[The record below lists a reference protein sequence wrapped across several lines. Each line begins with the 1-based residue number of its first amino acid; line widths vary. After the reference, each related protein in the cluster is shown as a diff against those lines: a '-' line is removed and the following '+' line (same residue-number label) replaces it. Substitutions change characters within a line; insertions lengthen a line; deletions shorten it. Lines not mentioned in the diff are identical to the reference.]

1 MAILSNLEGT
11 MKKIFV
17 FGKNAIRLNASDT
30 ELQVLNYD
38 GTDLRPVVV
47 ANPVKD
53 THAVN
58 LAFFKANTN
67 GSAANPILHG
77 TTIPTDSFG
86 QEGYTYYYMQGNKI
100 ANIFIKLNGVW
111 VPMNTVEEDLEDYV
125 VQSHVVVS
133 DWVDNGDGT
142 STVQI
147 PGFSHGK
154 GADLVI
160 QVQMLDGSLVI
171 PEVQVDDSGNITLTQ
186 TTGPVNCNVV
196 IIGATDMAT
205 PYIKSISKA
214 QWVQV
219 DTDQFELSIPQAQHQ
234 QASGAL
240 FITVYENTVDGP
252 TSVSPWKLVGVQMQI
267 DNESNIILTSTK
279 RFSGKAVI
287 TGK

>member
-17 FGKNAIRLNASDT
+17 FGKNAIRLNASDS

-67 GSAANPILHG
+67 GAAANPILHG
-77 TTIPTDSFG
+77 TTLPTNSFG
-86 QEGYTYYYMQGNKI
+86 QEGYTYYYMQGDKI
-100 ANIFIKLNGVW
+100 ANIFIKLGGEW
-111 VPMNTVEEDLEDYV
+111 IPMNTVEVDLEDYV
-125 VQSHVVVS
+125 VQSHIVVG

-142 STVQI
+142 RTVLI
-147 PGFSHGK
+147 PQYSHGK
-154 GADLVI
+154 GANLVI

-196 IIGATDMAT
+196 IIGATDMTA
-205 PYIKSISKA
+205 PYVRSIQKV

-219 DTDQFELSIPQAQHQ
+219 TDQFELSIPQAQHQ

-240 FITVYENTVDGP
+240 FVTVYENSLDGP
-252 TSVSPWKLVGVQMQI
+252 TSASPWKLVGVQMQI

-279 RFSGKAVI
+279 RFSGKVVI
-287 TGK
+287 SGK